1 MSRICCAPLTHTRR
15 HFVPNSRPPFLL
27 DPVKCQTLVDHSKHS
42 DYTETVHTTV
52 NLWTCCSVLRWYWS
66 QSASPA
72 VHKGICYFVFPSF
85 TYLTAA
91 VLSYFVFPFPLF
103 IISFDPSRTVD
114 HHDSRPQWPS
124 DQHASVDFDQSD
136 CDEAVSIVPGGIL
149 LDRDK
154 QITPRFTESNPFQ
167 WT

>member
-15 HFVPNSRPPFLL
+15 HFVPNSHFYWVLSSVRHWQISQSI
-27 DPVKCQTLVDHSKHS
+27 QTTQKQSN
-42 DYTETVHTTV
+42 TTF
-52 NLWTCCSVLRWYWS
+52 NLWTCCSVLHWYRS
-66 QSASPA
+66 QSASPT

-91 VLSYFVFPFPLF
+91 VLSYIVFPFPLL

-136 CDEAVSIVPGGIL
+136 CDEAVSVVPGGIL

-154 QITPRFTESNPFQ
+154 QITPHFTESNPFQ